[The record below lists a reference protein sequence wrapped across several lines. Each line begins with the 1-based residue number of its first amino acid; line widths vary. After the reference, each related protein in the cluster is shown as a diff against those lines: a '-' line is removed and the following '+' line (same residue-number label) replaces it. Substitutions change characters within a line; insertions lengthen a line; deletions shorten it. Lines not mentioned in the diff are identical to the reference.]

1 MDRFQNHI
9 GKVCALVAATLILPS
24 LAHADRDHDR
34 DNGRDNHER
43 HGGDRD
49 RDDHIPVV
57 PEANTVWALIPFVG
71 AVLLFSWRQFS
82 RATAQTY
89 PSRTKL
95 ANVVPL

>member
-1 MDRFQNHI
+1 MERFQNHI
-9 GKVCALVAATLILPS
+9 GKVCALVVPS

-82 RATAQTY
+82 RAKAQTY